1 MDRLSTIKELE
12 DFLYSDKVFSL
23 EAYSSKML
31 FKEFEDEIQRLN
43 KETDWIEIVGSYDS
57 FLDHIM
63 KLENDFSHIDGFQKK
78 EVLNIALKQLD
89 KSCTK
94 VIDKNGVWKYC
105 SDENY
110 KAVIDIQND
119 KLNYLKDSFTIIGIY
134 IEGLDNVDEFINGS
148 YNLIEFGG
156 TELSQIVETE
166 EEKRTNKLKIALL
179 YRLGVIDH
187 LQKFDSLKNN
197 DSALSRVLASFL
209 GGDKKTYQ
217 PYISAAKNNPKS
229 SSIQNDPLS
238 KRLVEKADDILINSG
253 VSLKDLES

>member
-1 MDRLSTIKELE
+1 MNRLSTIEELEYQLELNESLMLDPNIFRKVSKELE
-12 DFLYSDKVFSL
+12 L
-23 EAYSSKML
+23 
-31 FKEFEDEIQRLN
+31 EIQRLN
-43 KETDWIEIVGSYDS
+43 QETDWIELAGSYDS
-57 FLDHIM
+57 FLNDIT

-94 VIDKNGVWKYC
+94 VIYKNGAWKYC

-110 KAVIDIQND
+110 KAVIDVQND

-209 GGDKKTYQ
+209 GGDKKTYK

-229 SSIQNDPLS
+229 SSIQNNPLS
-238 KRLVEKADDILINSG
+238 KKLVEKADDILINSG

>member
-1 MDRLSTIKELE
+1 MNRLSTIEELEYQLELNESLMLDPNIFRKVSKELE
-12 DFLYSDKVFSL
+12 L
-23 EAYSSKML
+23 
-31 FKEFEDEIQRLN
+31 EIQRLN
-43 KETDWIEIVGSYDS
+43 QETDWIELAGSYDS
-57 FLDHIM
+57 FLNDIT

-94 VIDKNGVWKYC
+94 VIYKNGAWKYC

-110 KAVIDIQND
+110 KAVIDVQND

-148 YNLIEFGG
+148 YNLIEVGG

-229 SSIQNDPLS
+229 SSIQNNPLS
-238 KRLVEKADDILINSG
+238 KKLVEKADDILINSG

>member
-1 MDRLSTIKELE
+1 MDRLSTIEQLEYQLEFNESFMLDTNVSRKISKELE
-12 DFLYSDKVFSL
+12 R
-23 EAYSSKML
+23 
-31 FKEFEDEIQRLN
+31 EIQRLN
-43 KETDWIEIVGSYDS
+43 NETDWIETVGSYDS

-94 VIDKNGVWKYC
+94 LIDKNGVWKYC
-105 SDENY
+105 NNENY
-110 KAVIDIQND
+110 KAVIDVQND

-238 KRLVEKADDILINSG
+238 KKLVEKADDILINSG

>member
-1 MDRLSTIKELE
+1 MNRLSTIEELEYQLELNESLMLDPNIFRKVSKELE
-12 DFLYSDKVFSL
+12 L
-23 EAYSSKML
+23 
-31 FKEFEDEIQRLN
+31 EIQRLN
-43 KETDWIEIVGSYDS
+43 QETDWIELAGSYDS
-57 FLDHIM
+57 FLNDIT

-94 VIDKNGVWKYC
+94 VIYKNGAWKYC

-110 KAVIDIQND
+110 KAVIDVQND

-187 LQKFDSLKNN
+187 L
-197 DSALSRVLASFL
+197 

-229 SSIQNDPLS
+229 SSIQNNPLS
-238 KRLVEKADDILINSG
+238 KKLVEKADDILINSG

>member
-1 MDRLSTIKELE
+1 MDRLSTIEQLEYQLVYNESFMLDPNIFREISRELE
-12 DFLYSDKVFSL
+12 L
-23 EAYSSKML
+23 
-31 FKEFEDEIQRLN
+31 EIQRLN
-43 KETDWIEIVGSYDS
+43 RETDWIEIVGSYDS

-94 VIDKNGVWKYC
+94 VIYKNGVWKYC

-110 KAVIDIQND
+110 KAVIDVQND

-238 KRLVEKADDILINSG
+238 KKLVEKADDILINSG

>member
-1 MDRLSTIKELE
+1 MDRLSTIEQLEYQLEFNESFMLDTNVSRKISKELE
-12 DFLYSDKVFSL
+12 R
-23 EAYSSKML
+23 
-31 FKEFEDEIQRLN
+31 EIQRLN
-43 KETDWIEIVGSYDS
+43 NETDWIEIVGSYDS

-94 VIDKNGVWKYC
+94 LIDKNGVWKYC
-105 SDENY
+105 NNENY
-110 KAVIDIQND
+110 KAVIDVQND

-238 KRLVEKADDILINSG
+238 KKLVEKADDILINSG

>member
-1 MDRLSTIKELE
+1 MDRLSTIEQLEYQLEFNESFMLDPNIFRKVSKELE
-12 DFLYSDKVFSL
+12 L
-23 EAYSSKML
+23 
-31 FKEFEDEIQRLN
+31 EIQRLN
-43 KETDWIEIVGSYDS
+43 QETDWIELAGSYDS
-57 FLDHIM
+57 FLNDIT

-94 VIDKNGVWKYC
+94 VIYKNGAWKYC

-110 KAVIDIQND
+110 KAVIDVQND

-229 SSIQNDPLS
+229 SSIQNHPLS

>member
-1 MDRLSTIKELE
+1 MDRLSTIEELEYQLVYNESFMLDSNIFRKISKELE
-12 DFLYSDKVFSL
+12 L
-23 EAYSSKML
+23 EV
-31 FKEFEDEIQRLN
+31 QRLN
-43 KETDWIEIVGSYDS
+43 EETDWIDIVGSYDS

-78 EVLNIALKQLD
+78 EVLNIVLKQLD

-105 SDENY
+105 RDENY
-110 KAVIDIQND
+110 KAVIDVQND
-119 KLNYLKDSFTIIGIY
+119 KLNYLKDSFTMIGIY

-229 SSIQNDPLS
+229 SSIQNNPLS
-238 KRLVEKADDILINSG
+238 KKLVEKADDILINSG

>member
-1 MDRLSTIKELE
+1 MDRLSTVEQLEYQLEFNESFMLDTNVFRKISKELE
-12 DFLYSDKVFSL
+12 R
-23 EAYSSKML
+23 
-31 FKEFEDEIQRLN
+31 EIQRLN

-94 VIDKNGVWKYC
+94 LIDKNGVWKYC
-105 SDENY
+105 NNENY

-238 KRLVEKADDILINSG
+238 KKLVEKADDILINSG

>member
-1 MDRLSTIKELE
+1 MDRLSTIEELEYQLVYNESFMLDSNIFRKISKELE
-12 DFLYSDKVFSL
+12 L
-23 EAYSSKML
+23 EV
-31 FKEFEDEIQRLN
+31 QRLN
-43 KETDWIEIVGSYDS
+43 EETDWIDIVGSYDS

-78 EVLNIALKQLD
+78 EVLNIVLKQLD

-105 SDENY
+105 RDENY
-110 KAVIDIQND
+110 KAVIDVQND

-238 KRLVEKADDILINSG
+238 KKLVEKADDILINSG

>member
-1 MDRLSTIKELE
+1 MDRLSTIEQLEYQLVYNESFMLDPNIFREISRELE
-12 DFLYSDKVFSL
+12 L
-23 EAYSSKML
+23 
-31 FKEFEDEIQRLN
+31 EIQRLN
-43 KETDWIEIVGSYDS
+43 RETDWIEIVGSYDS

-94 VIDKNGVWKYC
+94 VIYKNCVWKYC

-110 KAVIDIQND
+110 KAVIDVQND

-238 KRLVEKADDILINSG
+238 KKLVEKADDILINSG

>member
-1 MDRLSTIKELE
+1 MNRLSTIEELEYQLELNESLMLDPNIFRKVSKELE
-12 DFLYSDKVFSL
+12 L
-23 EAYSSKML
+23 
-31 FKEFEDEIQRLN
+31 EIQRLN
-43 KETDWIEIVGSYDS
+43 QETDWIELAGSYDS
-57 FLDHIM
+57 FLNDIT

-94 VIDKNGVWKYC
+94 VIYKNGAWKYC

-110 KAVIDIQND
+110 KAVIDVQND

-229 SSIQNDPLS
+229 SSIQNNPLS
-238 KRLVEKADDILINSG
+238 KKLVEKADDILINSG

>member
-1 MDRLSTIKELE
+1 MDRLSTIEQLEYQLVYNESFMLDPNIYREISKELE
-12 DFLYSDKVFSL
+12 L
-23 EAYSSKML
+23 
-31 FKEFEDEIQRLN
+31 EIQRLN
-43 KETDWIEIVGSYDS
+43 EETDWIEIVGSYDT

-78 EVLNIALKQLD
+78 EILNIALNQLD
-89 KSCTK
+89 KSCAK
-94 VIDKNGVWKYC
+94 VIYKNGVWKYC

-110 KAVIDIQND
+110 KAVIDVQND

-238 KRLVEKADDILINSG
+238 KKLVEKADDILINSG

>member
-1 MDRLSTIKELE
+1 MDRLSTIEELEYQLELNESLMLDPNIFRKVSKELE
-12 DFLYSDKVFSL
+12 L
-23 EAYSSKML
+23 
-31 FKEFEDEIQRLN
+31 EIQRLN
-43 KETDWIEIVGSYDS
+43 QETDWIELAGSYDS
-57 FLDHIM
+57 FLNDIT

-94 VIDKNGVWKYC
+94 VIYKNGAWKYC

-110 KAVIDIQND
+110 KAVIDVQND

-229 SSIQNDPLS
+229 SSIQNNPLS
-238 KRLVEKADDILINSG
+238 KKLVEKADDILINSG